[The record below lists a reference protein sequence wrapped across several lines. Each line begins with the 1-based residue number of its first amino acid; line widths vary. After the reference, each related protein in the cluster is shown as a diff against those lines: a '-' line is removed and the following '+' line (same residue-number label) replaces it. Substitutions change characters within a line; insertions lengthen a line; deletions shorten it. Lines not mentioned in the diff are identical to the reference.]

1 MSDHLSLCKEWP
13 QLLGHVTNAEILAT
27 TANIM
32 HTIQVSKIVQMLV
45 CLIHQFNQLLTIL
58 RELAVNTEQQYLF
71 NSCNGNH
78 GISDGPSS

>member
-58 RELAVNTEQQYLF
+58 RELAITQNNNTYLI
-71 NSCNGNH
+71 H
-78 GISDGPSS
+78 ATAIME